1 MFAHIWMRKMEVTKS
16 SNKYRPK
23 EVGKPATW
31 RTNLNAPSRQNRR
44 IKARKIDFASN
55 VHCTNSLPL
64 FLLQECVFVSL
75 LVFFSIRNSTRMPI
89 NVMPRPKLCEIQ
101 RFDKVSPYT
110 RRLSKNHRISLIYE
124 YSIMQ
129 CMSVCVSSTLKM
141 VK

>member
-1 MFAHIWMRKMEVTKS
+1 MIQSDESEKLSKVCSHTSIKECSAWRMQKMLSCAALREKKERIERITSHFFISMFAHIWMRKMEVTKS

-75 LVFFSIRNSTRMPI
+75 LVFSQFEIRR
-89 NVMPRPKLCEIQ
+89 
-101 RFDKVSPYT
+101 
-110 RRLSKNHRISLIYE
+110 
-124 YSIMQ
+124 
-129 CMSVCVSSTLKM
+129 VCQ
-141 VK
+141 